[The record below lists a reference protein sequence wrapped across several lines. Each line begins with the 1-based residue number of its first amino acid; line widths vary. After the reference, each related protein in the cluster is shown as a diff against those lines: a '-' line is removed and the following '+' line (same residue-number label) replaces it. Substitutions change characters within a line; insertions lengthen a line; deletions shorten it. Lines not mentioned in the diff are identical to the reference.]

1 MTRDR
6 STAQPMLAVFGS
18 ATAPE
23 LARTLDLAGY
33 TWKAVASP
41 DEAAEHEPADGW
53 QAFVVESTADA
64 ESAWAFL
71 RVLRKSSSAQAK
83 VLLLVGGA
91 QLPDLELRDD
101 LYDDF
106 CLTPFHPTEL
116 EARLRHLLAGTGES
130 AVTTHLI
137 EYGDLVLNLETY
149 QATIS
154 KRPLDLTYMEYEL
167 LKFLT
172 QNPGKVFT
180 REMLLSRVWGYEYYG
195 GARTVDVHIR
205 RLRAKLGEEHANL
218 IQTVRSVGYRFGQSR
233 WGS

>member
-1 MTRDR
+1 MPPSRDTQR
-6 STAQPMLAVFGS
+6 MLAVFGS

-33 TWKAVASP
+33 AWKAVASP
-41 DEAAEHEPADGW
+41 DDAAEHEPADGW
-53 QAFVVESTADA
+53 QAIVVESTADA
-64 ESAWAFL
+64 EAAWAFL
-71 RVLRKSSSAQAK
+71 RVLRKSSSAHAK
-83 VLLLVGGA
+83 VLLLVGGG
-91 QLPDLELRDD
+91 QLADLDLRDD

-116 EARLRHLLAGTGES
+116 EARLRHLLASTGDA
-130 AVTTHLI
+130 AVGAHI
-137 EYGDLVLNLETY
+137 VEYGDLVLNLETY